1 MTQTAQHSWL
11 STAQL
16 QHGRVRRFG
25 DFSDH
30 LAAEVSA
37 LETAGLVPL
46 LGTGALR
53 VTGAD
58 RLDFLHGQISSEV
71 KRLGPGES
79 RAALMLS
86 VRGHALALMR
96 VYRREDDLFVAVE
109 GGAGAQVEAQ
119 LRAHIIFDQVELH
132 DLTDTLVTFTLQ
144 GTDAAAVLRRVFG
157 GDAGADL
164 TDLPEPG
171 TFAQPPFASAKVL
184 VGPAPRGRAGGFD
197 LHVLSR
203 DASALVAALTG
214 AGAALAGED
223 ALEALRIEA
232 GIAGAEL
239 EGGEGVLPQEAGL
252 EHAVSYRKGCYLGQ
266 EIMARIEARG
276 NLRRRLVGLSLTGI
290 PEAGTKDLVQN
301 GKTVGRLGGV
311 AEHPRLETI
320 ALASVRT
327 EVGTGAVL
335 EVGGVAAVVRELPLS
350 R

>member
-1 MTQTAQHSWL
+1 MTQTVQQSWL
-11 STAQL
+11 HTAQL

-25 DFSDH
+25 DANGNLKGN

-37 LETAGLVPL
+37 LGTAGLVPL

-53 VTGAD
+53 ITGAD
-58 RLDFLHGQISSEV
+58 QLDFLHGQVSNEV
-71 KRLGPGES
+71 KRLKPGES
-79 RAALMLS
+79 RGALMLN

-132 DLTDTLVTFTLQ
+132 NLADTLLTFTLQ
-144 GTDAAAVLRRVFG
+144 GTDVAEVLQRVFG
-157 GDAGADL
+157 THL
-164 TDLPEPG
+164 TDLPEPD
-171 TFAQPPFASAKVL
+171 TFAQPLFASAKVL
-184 VGPAPRGRAGGFD
+184 VGSAPRSRAGGYD

-203 DASALVAALTG
+203 DAGALVAALTES
-214 AGAALAGED
+214 GAALAGED

-276 NLRRRLVGLSLTGI
+276 NLRRRLVGLSLRGL
-290 PEAGTKDLVQN
+290 PEADAKDLVQN
-301 GKTVGRLGGV
+301 GKTVGRLGGT
-311 AEHPRLETI
+311 AEHPRLGII

-327 EVGTGAVL
+327 EVGAGAGL
-335 EVGGVAAVVRELPLS
+335 EVGGVAAVVSDLPIEK
-350 R
+350 